1 MTGATGQRRDA
12 AVAAYAGE
20 RGITEVL
27 HFTTNKGALGIF
39 ASGAVK
45 PTIELGADEYLAHIY
60 TQNCSDR
67 TKDIE
72 WTGYVSLSIS
82 RVNNWMFSRSE
93 GWHGTEDVWWVVL
106 ALDVSLLA
114 DPGVYFVT
122 TNNTY
127 TSCLRR
133 GTGANGL
140 RALYAPS
147 VEWGWYGSRK
157 ARYRGTPDAWPT
169 DPQAE
174 VLYPG
179 QIPVSQ
185 LRAVYV
191 RDEEHADTVSS
202 WFSIFPGVTRI
213 PVKHKPEVF
222 R

>member
-1 MTGATGQRRDA
+1 MTGATGQVHA
-12 AVAAYAGE
+12 TGIAEYARQ
-20 RGITEVL
+20 RGISEIL

-39 ASGAVK
+39 ASGAVR
-45 PTIELGADEYLAHIY
+45 PRSELGADKYLEHIY
-60 TQNCSDR
+60 TPNCADR

-82 RVNNWMFSRSE
+82 RVNNRMLSSSE
-93 GWHGTEDVWWVVL
+93 NWHSTDDVWWVVL

-114 DPGVYFVT
+114 DPGVHFVT

-127 TSCLRR
+127 TDCLRR
-133 GTGANGL
+133 GTGVDGL
-140 RALYAPS
+140 RALFAPS
-147 VEWGWYGSRK
+147 VEWGWYGYRK
-157 ARYRGTPDAWPT
+157 TRYGGMPEAWPT

-191 RDEEHADTVSS
+191 REEEHADTVSS
-202 WFSIFPGVTRI
+202 WFPFFPAVRRV
-213 PVKHKPEVF
+213 PVEYKPEVF